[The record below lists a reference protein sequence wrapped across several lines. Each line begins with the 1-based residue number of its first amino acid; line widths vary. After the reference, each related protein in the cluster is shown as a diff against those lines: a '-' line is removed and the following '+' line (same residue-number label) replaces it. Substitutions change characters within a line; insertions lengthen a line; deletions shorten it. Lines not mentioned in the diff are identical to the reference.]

1 MSSPISMND
10 PHNLQRFIDA
20 QDPVYDEVV
29 AELTAG
35 KKTSHWIWFVFPQ
48 FDGLGRSGMARRYAI
63 RSKEEALAHWNHPV
77 LGARLRE
84 CIEKMMAIRGKTAF
98 QILGTPDDLKFQ
110 SCLTLFATLAPN
122 ELLFKQALEKYY
134 EGKVDTKTLELLR
147 WR

>member
-48 FDGLGRSGMARRYAI
+48 FDGLGRSGMAQRYAV
-63 RSKEEALAHWNHPV
+63 RSKEETLAYWNHPV
-77 LGARLRE
+77 LGARLKK
-84 CIEKMMAIRGKTAF
+84 CIEKMMTVRGRTAF
-98 QILGTPDDLKFQ
+98 QILGTPDDLKLR
-110 SCLTLFATLAPN
+110 SCLTLFATLVPD
-122 ELLFKQALEKYY
+122 EPLFKLALEKYFN
-134 EGKVDTKTLELLR
+134 GHVDPMTLELLR
-147 WR
+147 